1 MHDLDAKSE
10 ALFLLFSHRVEFSLS
25 SLSTSIH
32 FSDSLSFRNIHTST
46 FRTDRYRLPD

>member
-10 ALFLLFSHRVEFSLS
+10 ALFLLFSQRVEFTLT
-25 SLSTSIH
+25 LLFTNIH
-32 FSDSLSFRNIHTST
+32 FSDSLSFRNIHTSA